1 MALTDQLAADLNV
14 FFNLDD
20 FAEMHELAGR
30 SLPCILDSEQAKQ
43 DALRGVGGI
52 YEADLLV
59 YVREADVKGI
69 ALKPESTVV
78 LDKRAYVITAVT
90 PSVGVVELSLI
101 QRRRQ

>member
-43 DALRGVGGI
+43 DTLRGVGGI

-59 YVREADVKGI
+59 YVREADVAGI
-69 ALKPESTVV
+69 ELKPENPIV
-78 LDKRAYVITAVT
+78 LDKRAYIITAVK
-90 PSVGVVELSLI
+90 PAVGIVELSLM